1 MSCTK
6 VFRFKNIV
14 MKKVFLSILIFLSIM
29 QLNGQVNEGIT
40 LMQQSNLT
48 VDSDQSIYIGN
59 NSTDIF
65 RKLTIQNSEKI
76 VFFGSSFTES
86 AYAVKNKS
94 WLSKIAQMTDWI
106 VANGGQS
113 GNRIVDIVRRIRAN
127 DGLYHPTI
135 GIRELSPTIVIMA
148 NSGNETLT
156 KWPNLDYYR
165 HEIML
170 ALQHVKE
177 LGAEMVIGTEQM
189 TQSDVEIMLYGLADE
204 LGIEAHTIGNAGSK
218 ILNQN
223 YKGFWAG
230 SHHATRNNAY
240 TFNEWMY
247 YINSLRRPE
256 RSIKIFRVRSEYQG
270 GTPTIEDL
278 AYDDNMQRLKYY
290 QEIGSGE
297 RGLNEEDGGW
307 EYYDRLDEKFSLL
320 HYRNEYSNLINKEN
334 VGFNDLAL
342 VEFVIDRVRPNFITL
357 KVNMDN
363 APDNIYL
370 VNNNSPETQ
379 YISNRAGCAFE
390 VTKDIYDGF
399 NDDIGTEFTSEA
411 TGSDVLTFEGKVKN
425 SVLNGYWLFFKSTG
439 DAVSK
444 EAGVLTKTSNNSKVT
459 YIRSSRELGRH
470 RFDFIN
476 RIGQPWS
483 RFEKIASNNYKYEDG
498 LLTITLEEDFY
509 KYIQYD
515 KIKLLIEKSGEFNLS
530 DVCAEYSGGTE
541 KKTVVTPKFRPKQS
555 FSELND
561 YQGFDANWI
570 TMGNWINDGAE
581 LKEIPEELQD
591 YPLMHDKKN
600 HVELGFDSID
610 GFSQSIKKT
619 FPVEP
624 HRGNR
629 KVLVRVVARLFPKI
643 YNTTKVPDE
652 YHTNIRQIKPDSYDM
667 GTLVVAIKGS
677 DGLYA
682 PLKKPVDIGWSE
694 IFFETYLPWNED
706 VSDFTIKLYRDEL
719 DKVDEVNYRNHL
731 YPLQIYDVS
740 VQVEGQ

>member
-1 MSCTK
+1 MLKS
-6 VFRFKNIV
+6 IV
-14 MKKVFLSILIFLSIM
+14 MKRMFFPILLMLIVIHVHAQVRSEQ
-29 QLNGQVNEGIT
+29 QLNKTANGNQSVANEI
-40 LMQQSNLT
+40 
-48 VDSDQSIYIGN
+48 
-59 NSTDIF
+59 STDDIV
-65 RKLTIQNSEKI
+65 RRLTIQNSDKI

-94 WLSKIAQMTDWI
+94 WVNKIAQMTDWI

-127 DGLYHPTI
+127 NGLYHPTI
-135 GIRELSPTIVIMA
+135 GIRELSPTVVIMA

-240 TFNEWMY
+240 AFNEWMY

-256 RSIKIFRVRSEYQG
+256 RSIKIFRVRSEYKG
-270 GTPTIEDL
+270 GVPTIEEL
-278 AYDDNMQRLKYY
+278 AYDDNTQRLRFY

-297 RGLNEEDGGW
+297 RGLNEKDGGW
-307 EYYDRLDEKFSLL
+307 EYYDRLDEKFSLV

-334 VGFNDLAL
+334 VDFNDFAL

-357 KVNMDN
+357 KVKMDS
-363 APDNIYL
+363 ALDNIYI

-379 YISNRAGCAFE
+379 YISNRNGCAFE
-390 VTKDIYDGF
+390 VNKDIYDVF
-399 NDDIGTEFTSEA
+399 NDTIGTEFTSDA
-411 TGSDVLTFEGKVKN
+411 TDSDVLTFEGKVKN

-483 RFEKIASNNYKYEDG
+483 RFEKIVSNYKYEDG

-515 KIKLLIEKSGEFNLS
+515 KIKLLIEKSGGFNLS
-530 DVCAEYSGGTE
+530 DVAAEYSGGIE

-561 YQGFDANWI
+561 YQGFDDNWI
-570 TMGNWINDGAE
+570 TAGNWINNGAV
-581 LKEIPEELQD
+581 LKKIPEELQD

-610 GFSQSIKKT
+610 GFSQSIEKT
-619 FPVEP
+619 FPLEP

-629 KVLVRVVARLFPKI
+629 KVLVRVIARLFPKI
-643 YNTTKVPDE
+643 YNTTKAPDE
-652 YHTNIRQIKPDSYDM
+652 YHTNVRQIKADSYDM

-694 IFFETYLPWNED
+694 MFFETYFPWNED
-706 VSDFTIKLYRDEL
+706 FSDFTIKLYRDEL
-719 DKVDEVNYRNHL
+719 DRVDEVNYRNHL
-731 YPLQIYDVS
+731 YPLQVYDVS
-740 VQVEGQ
+740 VQIEGQ